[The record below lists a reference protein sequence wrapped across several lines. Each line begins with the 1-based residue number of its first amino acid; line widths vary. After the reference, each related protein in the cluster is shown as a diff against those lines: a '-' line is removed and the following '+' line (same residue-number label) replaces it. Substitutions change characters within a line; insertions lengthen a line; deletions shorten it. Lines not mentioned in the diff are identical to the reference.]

1 MLGKLIKHEFKST
14 AHSMLGVFLAAG
26 ITFVVMMLVFL
37 IKIKSLMVIS
47 SVVLGAIAVAVLII
61 TLFSIIS
68 TFNKSLYGAQG
79 YLSFTLP
86 VTSKQLLASKTIV
99 SLAWVFISFVFAIAV
114 TVFLVFYWVAQT
126 SDSLKQTIQTIYNML
141 RDMQGM
147 PDPET
152 AIRVLTALVIVLF
165 LRALF
170 LIFKVAFSLAVANT
184 RALQKYNAI
193 FMAIL
198 IYIGIFIFVTGV
210 NAAAQF
216 IPFELVVGSS
226 GIGLAIGDAIYGLPE
241 GATSFF
247 QMPILGYVFEAVV
260 CILLYVITGDIMTN
274 RVNIK

>member
-26 ITFVVMMLVFL
+26 ITFVIMLLVFL
-37 IKIKSLMVIS
+37 VKIKSLMVIS
-47 SVVLGAIAVAVLII
+47 SVVLGAIAVA
-61 TLFSIIS
+61 LFSIVS

-99 SLAWVFISFVFAIAV
+99 SLTWVAISFIFAIAV

-126 SDSLKQTIQTIYNML
+126 SENLKQTIQAVYNLL
-141 RDMQGM
+141 RDMEGM
-147 PDPET
+147 PDPQT
-152 AIRVLTALVIVLF
+152 AIRVIVSLVIVLF

-184 RALQKYNAI
+184 RALQKYNTI

-198 IYIGIFIFVTGV
+198 IYVGIFILISGV
-210 NAAAQF
+210 NVAAQF
-216 IPFELVVGSS
+216 IPVQLVVGSS
-226 GIGLAIGDAIYGLPE
+226 GIGMSIGEAIYGLPE
-241 GATSFF
+241 GASTFF
-247 QMPILGYVFEAVV
+247 QLPILGYVFEAFV
-260 CILLYVITGDIMTN
+260 CIMLYIITGDIMTN

>member
-14 AHSMLGVFLAAG
+14 AHSMLGVFMAAG

-47 SVVLGAIAVAVLII
+47 SVVLGAIAVAVLVI
-61 TLFSIIS
+61 TLFSIIT

-86 VTSKQLLASKTIV
+86 VTSRQLLASKTIV

-126 SDSLKQTIQTIYNML
+126 SDSLKQTIQAVYDLLRNME
-141 RDMQGM
+141 GM
-147 PDPET
+147 PDPQT
-152 AIRVLTALVIVLF
+152 AIRVIVTLVIVLF

-184 RALQKYNAI
+184 RVLQKYNTI

-198 IYIGIFIFVTGV
+198 IYVGVFIVLTAA

-216 IPFELVVGSS
+216 IPFEIVVGSS
-226 GIGLAIGDAIYGLPE
+226 GIGFAVNDVVHGLPD
-241 GATSFF
+241 GAVSFF
-247 QMPILGYVFEAVV
+247 QLPILGYVFEAII